1 MLFNLFCTLIYGD
14 YLRKS
19 DVVRIIWNK
28 FVYFHKHIIKVKI
41 DKHNT
46 VIECICRL
54 EILLFSRFTNGYG
67 A

>member
-19 DVVRIIWNK
+19 DFVRIIWNK

-41 DKHNT
+41 DKRNT

-54 EILLFSRFTNGYG
+54 EILLFSCFTNGYG

>member
-1 MLFNLFCTLIYGD
+1 M
-14 YLRKS
+14 RES

-28 FVYFHKHIIKVKI
+28 YVYFHKHIIKVKI